1 MSGQRGGGSDL
12 GLNDLSTLQMRD
24 LPGFKTRTGWPR
36 GTAID
41 ACAVW
46 PVEKEP

>member
-36 GTAID
+36 GTAIHSEI
-41 ACAVW
+41 VTRQQ
-46 PVEKEP
+46 K